1 MSPWLAARR
10 HHRAAVNFCG
20 TRIHNG
26 TSSQN
31 ASAIPCRH
39 NRAASMHWQSGGT
52 PCCLTVQVD
61 APASKTEWGVAV
73 PPLLRKAV
81 FASVGT
87 GGCFGRVDW
96 VVGPRRLTE
105 HLCFVLYFV
114 RYHMHNQ
121 LSFNVAGAVVQNPG
135 LEIFI
140 SGSHYFYIT
149 ECIWADPRH
158 TVVCATQR
166 AF

>member
-1 MSPWLAARR
+1 MVSPWLAARR

-96 VVGPRRLTE
+96 VVGPRHADSHFTNSPFI
-105 HLCFVLYFV
+105 CVLFCISLFLRNYTHTLPIGV
-114 RYHMHNQ
+114 HTLPGAGD
-121 LSFNVAGAVVQNPG
+121 LSGRIKHVA
-135 LEIFI
+135 
-140 SGSHYFYIT
+140 
-149 ECIWADPRH
+149 H
-158 TVVCATQR
+158 TK
-166 AF
+166 